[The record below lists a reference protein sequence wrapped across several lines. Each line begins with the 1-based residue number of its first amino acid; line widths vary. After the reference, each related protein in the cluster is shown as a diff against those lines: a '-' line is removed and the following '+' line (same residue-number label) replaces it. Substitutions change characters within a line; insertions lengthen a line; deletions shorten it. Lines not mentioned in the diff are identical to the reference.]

1 MFDLE
6 RHRGEGGE
14 RRGPRRCPSVR
25 KPLLEGRMTAVA
37 DVFDALSTKRPYKEA
52 FPREKCFEIMLQ
64 GRGTHFDPKILDA
77 FFARS
82 EEVVRIQ
89 MDYMDHA

>member
-1 MFDLE
+1 
-6 RHRGEGGE
+6 
-14 RRGPRRCPSVR
+14 
-25 KPLLEGRMTAVA
+25 
-37 DVFDALSTKRPYKEA
+37 
-52 FPREKCFEIMLQ
+52 MLQ

-82 EEVVRIQ
+82 EEVVKIQ